1 MNETQAKEMI
11 DLLKS
16 IDVKLSRIEQHI
28 STRDTPDSTLD
39 DVVKELKE
47 ANENLQLL
55 QP

>member
-1 MNETQAKEMI
+1 MNEEQAKEMI

-16 IDVKLSRIEQHI
+16 MDRKLNSIEQHI
-28 STRDTPDSTLD
+28 STRDIPDNTLD

-47 ANENLQLL
+47 VNGNLQLL